1 MTESVRLSKFL
12 AEQLAC
18 SRRDAELYIEG
29 GWVTVDGE
37 VVDEAHF
44 RVQGQR
50 VELLP
55 GAKAEPLPPVTILL
69 NKLPGYQSGDGGNPA
84 TALITPATLSGADR
98 SGLRPLKRHFSRLT
112 PTLPLETDAEGL
124 TVYSQDWRVL
134 RKLEEDAAFIE
145 QEYIVS
151 FNGELDAEGLALL
164 NHGLVYDGWAIPPI
178 KVSRQSETR
187 LRFALKDNQPGQIAW
202 MCEQVGLEI
211 TAMKRIRIGR
221 LPMAG
226 LEPGQWRYLL
236 GYERF

>member
-84 TALITPATLSGADR
+84 AALISPATLSGADR

-134 RKLEEDAAFIE
+134 RKLEEDAAIIE

-151 FNGELDAEGLALL
+151 FSGDLTGEALALL
-164 NHGLVYDGWAIPPI
+164 NHGLVYEGWAIPPM

-202 MCEQVGLEI
+202 MCEQVGLEV

-226 LEPGQWRYLL
+226 LEPGHWRYLL